1 MKPSFD
7 FFAVIIP
14 SLNSIIEF
22 LAKELIF
29 SLKSLK
35 TSHVA
40 TLNRIKKDKHGI
52 HHPEITQIIQKV
64 ALGLVGGLY

>member
-29 SLKSLK
+29 FFEIFENQSCSDLKS
-35 TSHVA
+35 
-40 TLNRIKKDKHGI
+40 DKEG
-52 HHPEITQIIQKV
+52 
-64 ALGLVGGLY
+64 